1 MASAAP
7 TTAQYVAPM
16 GATPEEVEAGHAFY
30 TKRVLAL
37 YDPAI
42 LGFFSRVAW
51 KCPSSRLLQHYNA
64 HVSSNHLDVG
74 VGTGYFLDKC
84 EFPTPK
90 PRIAL
95 MDLNETC
102 LDVAAKR
109 IERYAPERYTA
120 NVLEPIVSDAP
131 KFDSV
136 GMNYLLHCLPGTMQS
151 KGVVFTHLK
160 AVANPGAV
168 FFGATLLHDG
178 VTRNWYARQVMDR
191 NNKHGIFSNADD
203 SLDALRAVLSEHFAE
218 PTVEVVGC
226 VGLFRAALP

>member
-1 MASAAP
+1 
-7 TTAQYVAPM
+7 M
-16 GATPEEVEAGHAFY
+16 GATPEDVEAGHAFY
-30 TKRVLAL
+30 TKRALAV

-51 KCPSSRLLQHYNA
+51 KCPASRILEHYNA
-64 HVSSNHLDVG
+64 HVTANHLDVG

-84 EFPTPK
+84 EYASA
-90 PRIAL
+90 PRVAL

-109 IERYAPERYTA
+109 IERYNPERYTA
-120 NVLEPIVSDAP
+120 NVLEPIEIDAP

-136 GMNYLLHCLPGTMQS
+136 GMNYLLHCLPGTIQA

-160 AVANPGAV
+160 AIANPGAV

-178 VTRNWYARQVMDR
+178 VPRNWYARKLMDR

-203 SLDALRAVLSEHFAE
+203 DLDGFRAVLAEHFAA

-226 VGLFRAALP
+226 VALFSGAT